1 MLVFIVPL
9 KSAKTAASWER
20 VSQLF
25 FRTVASACAQTS
37 PEFRVVV
44 ACHEIPEGDFSHPHL
59 EFVKVTHL
67 PPSPSDPDDMR
78 GDKQR
83 KHLSA
88 LTRALEYSPTHVMFL
103 DSDDLVSNRLA
114 EFVARRSTENGW
126 YMRSGYFF
134 CERQRRLHVERRRFD
149 EWCGSAHIVRPEQ
162 LDLMTRYDD
171 RLIYDH
177 RQLKQGLQQRG
188 TPIRPLPFKGAIY
201 TISHGDNFNDYE
213 GIFWPE
219 HPVWHPLR
227 RMIHHRAI
235 TPRIRKEFGLYSM
248 GTGPP
253 AGPDLSREWED

>member
-1 MLVFIVPL
+1 MLIFIVPL
-9 KSAKTAASWER
+9 KSVEAAASWER
-20 VSQLF
+20 VSKLF

-44 ACHEIPEGDFSHPHL
+44 ACHEIPTGEFLNPKL
-59 EFVKVTHL
+59 EFVEVTHL
-67 PPSPSDPDDMR
+67 PPSPSDPDAMR

-134 CERQRRLHVERRRFD
+134 CERQPRLHVERRRFD
-149 EWCGSAHIVRPEQ
+149 EWCGSAHIVRPEH
-162 LDLMTRYDD
+162 LDFMLGSDN
-171 RLIYDH
+171 RLVFDH
-177 RQLKQGLQQRG
+177 RQLTRELQRRG
-188 TPIRPLPFKGAIY
+188 TLIRPLPFKGAAY

-213 GIFWPE
+213 RILWPA
-219 HPVWHPLR
+219 HPLWNPLR
-227 RMIHHRAI
+227 RIIHHRAI
-235 TPRIRKEFGLYSM
+235 TPGIRKEFGLY
-248 GTGPP
+248 
-253 AGPDLSREWED
+253 AVE